1 MPNHQM
7 ILSDRQI
14 AALADACNIDV
25 RHIEKHADEEFGNQ
39 LDAFAHKQLQKTSS
53 SKPSLCS
60 ITMSLCLVQAKVLR
74 TMLH

>member
-7 ILSDRQI
+7 ILSERQI

-39 LDAFAHKQLQKTSS
+39 LDAFA
-53 SKPSLCS
+53 
-60 ITMSLCLVQAKVLR
+60 
-74 TMLH
+74 

>member
-7 ILSDRQI
+7 ILSERQI

-25 RHIEKHADEEFGNQ
+25 RHIENTLMKNSVTNWM
-39 LDAFAHKQLQKTSS
+39 LLHKQLHKTSS

-60 ITMSLCLVQAKVLR
+60 IMMSLCLVQAKVLR